1 MINSYDIVDRSYK
14 GEKITDEKQW
24 DLRVWRKGVELA
36 EKYNIK
42 YDPNYSIMCDDDMA
56 DRCFEA
62 AIELLCEVGVF
73 NVGTQRV
80 VLFEKEEILK
90 GLGQLR
96 NDLILGAARD
106 RFILSH
112 RNIDDHDD
120 VKMMAGHLSC
130 TDEVAPKLFQ
140 AMAEVQSLDIIEGFN
155 FFGYQAGRMMEG
167 FVHETLGTKA
177 IVTTLRKAI
186 ARAGRPGMHILYYPV
201 SPNPTA
207 MISALDP
214 ENGIRKT
221 DAIEI
226 TPVPELKIENT
237 LLSVAIA
244 TAEYGAFCNSDI
256 TSILYGF
263 GGGPSENA
271 IIGTAQAL
279 QSFITYRI
287 DYNNLAQALPI
298 DVEGWSLPA
307 AQWSRSINSVA
318 ISRNIK
324 APCFVY
330 VAPGPEPDNENRWW
344 ELAAQTMMAVS
355 SGSHVDVIR
364 PIRPYRPNLLTPLEI
379 EYCSE
384 IANAMVKNKM
394 SREKTN
400 EILMNGLVPKYGP
413 IYDTKT
419 KERYPLLKG
428 KPFEELYNLDTLKP
442 NQEHVDNYRYAK
454 DELAKLGV
462 EFDY

>member
-73 NVGTQRV
+73 NTGTQRV

-167 FVHETLGTKA
+167 FVHETLGT
-177 IVTTLRKAI
+177 
-186 ARAGRPGMHILYYPV
+186 
-201 SPNPTA
+201 
-207 MISALDP
+207 
-214 ENGIRKT
+214 
-221 DAIEI
+221 
-226 TPVPELKIENT
+226 
-237 LLSVAIA
+237 
-244 TAEYGAFCNSDI
+244 
-256 TSILYGF
+256 
-263 GGGPSENA
+263 
-271 IIGTAQAL
+271 
-279 QSFITYRI
+279 
-287 DYNNLAQALPI
+287 
-298 DVEGWSLPA
+298 
-307 AQWSRSINSVA
+307 
-318 ISRNIK
+318 
-324 APCFVY
+324 
-330 VAPGPEPDNENRWW
+330 
-344 ELAAQTMMAVS
+344 
-355 SGSHVDVIR
+355 
-364 PIRPYRPNLLTPLEI
+364 
-379 EYCSE
+379 
-384 IANAMVKNKM
+384 
-394 SREKTN
+394 
-400 EILMNGLVPKYGP
+400 
-413 IYDTKT
+413 
-419 KERYPLLKG
+419 
-428 KPFEELYNLDTLKP
+428 
-442 NQEHVDNYRYAK
+442 
-454 DELAKLGV
+454 
-462 EFDY
+462 